1 MGQTR
6 KVPAMRRKTALATAL
21 SAVLSA
27 VLGLALPSGALAQ
40 QGEEASPQPVVVE
53 LFTSQGCSS
62 CPPADALLKQLAQRP
77 GVIALA
83 LHVDYWDYIGWK
95 DFFASPS
102 NTNRQ
107 KGYAQVNGRK
117 MIYTPQMIVMG
128 QQDIPG
134 SDVMGLSEAISAY
147 QARPRPVALELQRQ
161 GGRLTVTVAPR
172 GALPEGPIAIQL
184 VRYTALE
191 TVEITRGE
199 LAGHQ
204 IDYANIVNDFQ
215 QVAIWDGQRASAF
228 TVDYDGAQ
236 PAAIL
241 VQLGPFGA
249 VLAAAQVE

>member
-1 MGQTR
+1 
-6 KVPAMRRKTALATAL
+6 MRRKPPLVTAL
-21 SAVLSA
+21 SVALSSVLC
-27 VLGLALPSGALAQ
+27 LALPNGGLAQ
-40 QGEEASPQPVVVE
+40 QAADRASQPVVVE

-62 CPPADALLKQLAQRP
+62 CPPADAVLKNLAQRP
-77 GVIALA
+77 DVIALA

-102 NTNRQ
+102 NTDRQ
-107 KGYAQVNGRK
+107 KGYAQVNGRR

-128 QQDIPG
+128 QQDVSG
-134 SDVMGLSEAISAY
+134 NDVMGLAEAISAY
-147 QARPRPVALELQRQ
+147 QARPRPVALALQRQ
-161 GGRLTVTVAPR
+161 GGRLTVTVAPQ
-172 GALPEGPIAIQL
+172 GALPQAPIAIQL

-191 TVEITRGE
+191 TVDITRGE
-199 LAGHQ
+199 LAGRQ

-215 QVAIWDGQRASAF
+215 QVAIWDGQQTTAY

-241 VQLGPFGA
+241 VQQGPFGP